1 MRPASVRI
9 RRIKALALTSGF
21 ILHLIAMNAGLPSIR
36 LFTDQPLTE
45 GTAIQLTGEAAHY
58 LANVMRRRIGDRIEL
73 FNGRDDSFVA
83 EITEV
88 SKKSVMIRPVAIGR
102 KMTLSPDI
110 WLLFAPIKRTR
121 LDFMAQKATELGA
134 RLIQPVDTDFCQVGR
149 VKTDRLRANAIEA
162 AEQTGRLDIPE
173 IGEFVALEKRLASW
187 PEDRIILFCDEIFA
201 SQLAA
206 DTAESPPDMIAALQ
220 QIKGRKA
227 ALLIGPEGGFS
238 DKERALILECPE
250 VIQISL
256 GPRIL
261 RSDTAA
267 LAALSLYQAVCGDW
281 HDNF

>member
-1 MRPASVRI
+1 
-9 RRIKALALTSGF
+9 
-21 ILHLIAMNAGLPSIR
+21 MNAGLPSIR
-36 LFTDQPLTE
+36 LFTDQPLTA

-88 SKKSVMIRPVAIGR
+88 SKKSVMVRLVAIGR

-121 LDFMAQKATELGA
+121 LDFLAEKATELGA

-173 IGEFVALEKRLASW
+173 IGEFIALEKRLANWS
-187 PEDRIILFCDEIFA
+187 EDRIILFCDEIFA

-238 DKERALILECPE
+238 EKERTLILECPE

-267 LAALSLYQAVCGDW
+267 LAALGLYQAVCGDW

>member
-1 MRPASVRI
+1 MMG
-9 RRIKALALTSGF
+9 IKALAITHGF
-21 ILHLIAMNAGLPSIR
+21 SLNLIAMNAGTPSIR
-36 LFTDQPLTE
+36 LFTDQPLMQ
-45 GTAIQLTGEAAHY
+45 GASVQLAGEAAHY
-58 LANVMRRRIGDRIEL
+58 LATVMRRRIGDKIEL
-73 FNGRDDSFVA
+73 FNGHDNSFIA

-88 SKKSVMIRPVAIGR
+88 SKKHVAATLTAIGR
-102 KMTLSPDI
+102 ERILPPDI

-134 RLIQPVDTDFCQVGR
+134 RLIQPVDTDFCQVSR

-173 IGEFVALEKRLASW
+173 IGDFESLEERLSEW
-187 PEDRIILFCDEIFA
+187 PQDRVILFCDELFA
-201 SQLAA
+201 A
-206 DTAESPPDMIAALQ
+206 TAQRPDMVSVLQ
-220 QIKGRKA
+220 KISGRKA

-238 DKERALILECPE
+238 EAERAKILRCPE

-281 HDNF
+281 HDS

>member
-1 MRPASVRI
+1 MG
-9 RRIKALALTSGF
+9 IKALAIIYDFSLN
-21 ILHLIAMNAGLPSIR
+21 LIAMNVGAPSIR
-36 LFTDQPLTE
+36 LFTDQPLVP
-45 GTAIQLTGEAAHY
+45 GASVQLVGEAAHY
-58 LANVMRRRIGDRIEL
+58 LATVMRRRIGDRIEL
-73 FNGRDDSFVA
+73 FNGRDNSVIAD
-83 EITEV
+83 ITEV
-88 SKKSVMIRPVAIGR
+88 TKKNVTAILTVIGR
-102 KMTLSPDI
+102 ERVLPPDI

-134 RLIQPVDTDFCQVGR
+134 RLIQPVDTDFCQVSR

-173 IGEFVALEKRLASW
+173 IGDFETLENRLSDW
-187 PEDRIILFCDEIFA
+187 PQDRVILFCDELFA
-201 SQLAA
+201 ATEQRPNMVSV
-206 DTAESPPDMIAALQ
+206 LQ
-220 QIKGRKA
+220 KIKGRKA

-238 DKERALILECPE
+238 EVERAQILRCPE

-281 HDNF
+281 HDS

>member
-1 MRPASVRI
+1 
-9 RRIKALALTSGF
+9 
-21 ILHLIAMNAGLPSIR
+21 MNAGLPSIR
-36 LFTDQPLTE
+36 LFSDQPLKA
-45 GTAIQLTGEAAHY
+45 GMAIQLIGEAAHY

-201 SQLAA
+201 SQLAV
-206 DTAESPPDMIAALQ
+206 DTAESSPDMIAALQ

-227 ALLIGPEGGFS
+227 ALLVGPEGGFS

>member
-1 MRPASVRI
+1 MR
-9 RRIKALALTSGF
+9 T
-21 ILHLIAMNAGLPSIR
+21 GLPSIR
-36 LFTDQPLTE
+36 LFTDQPLAE
-45 GTAIQLTGEAAHY
+45 GATIQLSGEAAHY
-58 LANVMRRRIGDRIEL
+58 LGNVMRRQVGDQIEL

-83 EITEV
+83 EITGV
-88 SKKSVMIRPVAIGR
+88 SKKSVMVRLATIGR

-173 IGEFVALEKRLASW
+173 IGEFEALEKRLSSW

-201 SQLAA
+201 SQPAKETP
-206 DTAESPPDMIAALQ
+206 DTPPDMIAALQ

-238 DKERALILECPE
+238 DKERARILECPE

-281 HDNF
+281 HDDF

>member
-1 MRPASVRI
+1 MR
-9 RRIKALALTSGF
+9 T
-21 ILHLIAMNAGLPSIR
+21 GLPSIR
-36 LFTDQPLTE
+36 LFTDQPLAE
-45 GTAIQLTGEAAHY
+45 GATIQLSGEAAHY
-58 LANVMRRRIGDRIEL
+58 LGNVMRRQVGDQIEL

-83 EITEV
+83 EITGV
-88 SKKSVMIRPVAIGR
+88 SKKSVMVRLAAIGR

-134 RLIQPVDTDFCQVGR
+134 RLIQPVDTDFCQVSR

-173 IGEFVALEKRLASW
+173 IGDFETLDNRLSDW
-187 PEDRIILFCDEIFA
+187 PQDRVILFCDELFA
-201 SQLAA
+201 ATEQRPNMVSV
-206 DTAESPPDMIAALQ
+206 LQ
-220 QIKGRKA
+220 KIKGRKA

-238 DKERALILECPE
+238 EAERTQILRCPE

-281 HDNF
+281 HDS